1 MLESSSIQLNV
12 FHTNCILSPFRE
24 LNDGVSRIVP
34 AQEKFESEMRYFS
47 RNAWKN
53 PQMYLA
59 VCIICSVADYGTHFQ
74 ARIGVPG
81 CGTWSG
87 CSQDAQS
94 WLLQGRNLIFF
105 SKALCVCHPH

>member
-1 MLESSSIQLNV
+1 MLGK
-12 FHTNCILSPFRE
+12 T
-24 LNDGVSRIVP
+24 
-34 AQEKFESEMRYFS
+34 
-47 RNAWKN
+47 

-105 SKALCVCHPH
+105 QKRCVSAILTDRTAARDC

>member
-1 MLESSSIQLNV
+1 MLESSFIQLNV

-53 PQMYLA
+53 PTDVFSCLHYLQRCRLRYYGISKPGLLCLGA
-59 VCIICSVADYGTHFQ
+59 VRG
-74 ARIGVPG
+74 
-81 CGTWSG
+81 
-87 CSQDAQS
+87 QDALRMLKVGS
-94 WLLQGRNLIFF
+94 YRD
-105 SKALCVCHPH
+105 VT

>member
-53 PQMYLA
+53 PTDVFSCLHYLQCCRLRYA
-59 VCIICSVADYGTHFQ
+59 F
-74 ARIGVPG
+74 PG
-81 CGTWSG
+81 PDWCAWVRYMVRMLSG
-87 CSQDAQS
+87 CSKLAPT
-94 WLLQGRNLIFF
+94 GT
-105 SKALCVCHPH
+105 